1 MMPQSL
7 TMGASG
13 TGWVHYLPLL
23 TTAVATAFFIVL
35 LRAIRERKS
44 GPHLLWWAAGV
55 FFYGLGTLIESSIT
69 LGGNTVFLNKAWYV
83 AGALLGGYPLAQGSV
98 WLLTSRKFALN
109 STYVSVAFVAMA
121 SILVLL
127 SPVNMDLLEPHRP
140 TGKVLEWS
148 WVRMLTP
155 FVNLYAAA
163 FLIGGAVWSAFKYRK
178 QGEHRARVQ
187 GNWLIAIGAILPG
200 IGGSMAKAGY
210 VEALYVGELIGL
222 IIMWLGYETI
232 ARKYSRTRAAA
243 PVPQASA
250 S

>member
-1 MMPQSL
+1 
-7 TMGASG
+7 MGATG
-13 TGWVHYLPLL
+13 TTWLHYLPLV
-23 TTAVATAFFIVL
+23 TTTIAIAFFIVL
-35 LRAIRERKS
+35 MRAIRGRKS
-44 GPHLLWWAAGV
+44 GAHLLWWAAGV

-69 LGGNTVFLNKAWYV
+69 LGGNTVFLNKAWYI

-98 WLLTSRKFALN
+98 WLLTSRKFALR
-109 STYVSVAFVAMA
+109 STYVTVAFVAVA
-121 SILVLL
+121 ALLVVL
-127 SPVNMDLLEPHRP
+127 SPVNMELLEPHRP

-148 WVRMLTP
+148 WVRLLTP
-155 FVNLYAAA
+155 FINLYAAA

-200 IGGSMAKAGY
+200 IGGSMAKAGH
-210 VEALYVGELIGL
+210 VEALYVGELVGL

-232 ARKYSRTRAAA
+232 ARRYSRARSAAQLS
-243 PVPQASA
+243 QASA